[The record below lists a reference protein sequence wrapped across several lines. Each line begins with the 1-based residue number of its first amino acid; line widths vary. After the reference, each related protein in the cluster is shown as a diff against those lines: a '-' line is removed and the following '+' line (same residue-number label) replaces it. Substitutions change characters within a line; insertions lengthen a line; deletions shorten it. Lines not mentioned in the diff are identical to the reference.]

1 MSNDDIKRIL
11 AAIEELR
18 SENALAH
25 RGLDAKIEDVRKT
38 QGDHTVSLKLIS
50 EFTGVLPHMVRPL
63 CESTVSPLVAPIIPS
78 LSFVGDSADVVHLV
92 RVKVNFSHQSLR
104 QVC

>member
-50 EFTGVLPHMVRPL
+50 EFTGVLPH
-63 CESTVSPLVAPIIPS
+63 IIGEIAKKVGIHETG
-78 LSFVGDSADVVHLV
+78 LSSKIIELSRKAEAAKL
-92 RVKVNFSHQSLR
+92 
-104 QVC
+104 